1 MSKVKNAQFWE
12 SAKYNNATFVQYYRR
27 IVELSMSMFKW
38 SGLPDTV
45 DPRFIELTLF
55 AQGGAIYFNDEVMG
69 NLCLQFTTNGGF
81 TVYREPLKRRAYA
94 VNGYKNNELDEKN
107 SVIIWNNMLRTS
119 SMLEAEIFAKR
130 LWDLD
135 RTVDVN
141 VHAQKTPILIVCE
154 EDELLTAKNL
164 YMKYDGNEPV
174 IMGRKSIKGDMLQ
187 VLKTDAPYIADK
199 VYNLKMQIWNECL
212 TWLGISN
219 INITKKERMIT
230 DEVTRNMGGT
240 IASRY
245 SRLNARQ
252 EACERINKMFGL
264 NASCEYR
271 DDLVVTDFNGEP
283 MDIDTQG
290 QNIADTYNE

>member
-1 MSKVKNAQFWE
+1 MPRVKNAQFWE

-55 AQGGAIYFNDEVMG
+55 AQGGAIYFDDEVMG
-69 NLCLQFTTNGGF
+69 NLCLQFTARGGF

-94 VNGYKNNELDEKN
+94 VNGYQNNELDEKN

-219 INITKKERMIT
+219 INVTKKERMIT

-252 EACERINKMFGL
+252 EACEQINKMFGL
-264 NASCEYR
+264 NVSCEYR
-271 DDLVVTDFNGEP
+271 DDLVITDFDGEP

-290 QNIADTYNE
+290 QSIANTYNE